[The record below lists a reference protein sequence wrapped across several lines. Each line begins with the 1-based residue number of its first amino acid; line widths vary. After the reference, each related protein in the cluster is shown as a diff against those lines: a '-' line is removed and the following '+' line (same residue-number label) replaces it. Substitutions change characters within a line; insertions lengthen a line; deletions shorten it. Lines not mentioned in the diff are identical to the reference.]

1 MSDLVS
7 PTAKN
12 ERVNEQALITESAA
26 MNGVL
31 IPVVNQQVVDYI
43 KTEST
48 NVKSILNTFDTLYET
63 AIICNGGKN
72 VQLQTADGDKIV
84 INLEQYIQDEIMNY
98 CYNN

>member
-1 MSDLVS
+1 MSNLVS

-12 ERVNEQALITESAA
+12 ERVNEQAMITESAA

-31 IPVVNQQVVDYI
+31 IPIMNQQVVDYI

-48 NVKSILNTFDTLYET
+48 NVKSILNTFDTLYES
-63 AIICNGGKN
+63 AIICNDGKN
-72 VQLQTADGDKIV
+72 VQLQLSSGNKIV
-84 INLEQYIQDEIMNY
+84 VNLEQYIQDEIRNY